1 MKKDEEQA
9 EPPSSPRPPVFL
21 VGQDS
26 HGNWV
31 ARDQSGTRGGLF
43 VDRTQALRYIRSE
56 SINRSQDFIPV
67 IGVFE
72 LDIGQT
78 PAAPPQREFAVTA
91 QRELRVA

>member
-1 MKKDEEQA
+1 MKKDDEQV

-26 HGNWV
+26 RGNWV
-31 ARDQSGTRGGLF
+31 ARDQGGTRGGLF
-43 VDRTQALRYIRSE
+43 IDRTQALRYIRSE

-72 LDIGQT
+72 LDIGQR
-78 PAAPPQREFAVTA
+78 PATAPQRQFAVAA
-91 QRELRVA
+91 QRERRVA

>member
-9 EPPSSPRPPVFL
+9 EPPSSPPPVFL

-26 HGNWV
+26 RGHWV

-67 IGVFE
+67 IGTFE

-78 PAAPPQREFAVTA
+78 PAPPPQREFAVAA
-91 QRELRVA
+91 QRERRVA